1 MPAKRGNAQ
10 DFYFYN
16 TSVVIFRVK
25 AKKPQPLRV
34 ISTDML

>member
-1 MPAKRGNAQ
+1 MSAERSDAQ

-16 TSVVIFRVK
+16 TRVVIFRVK
-25 AKKPQPLRV
+25 AKKPQPFRV

>member
-1 MPAKRGNAQ
+1 MPAKRDNAQ
-10 DFYFYN
+10 DFYSYN

-34 ISTDML
+34 ILTSML